1 MTSVIKSMNMSA
13 AARRS
18 VEHTQTGKGKG
29 RVNGS
34 SKDSGNDSGDESDSS
49 IAEVLDELKMKTIK
63 KGAIRLKEDSFGGHK
78 GVWARVMF
86 GEIAVDDDDN
96 YELEWGD
103 AEDVQLTWSGNCNL
117 EGQEG
122 IACDNGYGFA
132 GWDDTNKCYLA
143 YNSKIEKNENCM
155 RIIEIEVKENTK
167 TVSSK
172 KPVLV
177 KPIQPTIVMSKNST
191 TVADRIVEI
200 ESKEN
205 TKTGYSKKS
214 ILVKPTQ
221 STQPTLVMPL
231 ESEETKHVKQLVCSY
246 TLTKGKSKGKA
257 CGLAVVLNGVCKK
270 HSKNSNNSKPEHEES
285 DDSEE
290 PKAVQAKQPAHSVFI
305 STQDRQEL
313 TSDEYVLCVY
323 EFTKGK
329 TKGQTC
335 GKPST
340 TGGQHCSKHCSK
352 HCSEKSV
359 KKIENP
365 NKGGDKSS
373 DMASNNQIK
382 NMSEAILTLLSEIF
396 TGSLK
401 TALADK
407 VIDILQS
414 DDLKTALD
422 KVINEKIQAQ
432 ATTKTSK
439 KGGKRTKRDPAAPKR
454 GCSSYI
460 FFCQDKR
467 AEVKEANPDFKGTA
481 ITVELGRMWRE
492 DVSEEDKEK
501 YTSMAADDK
510 ERYNTAMADYT
521 PSAEFL
527 ESKSD
532 SDSSDSK
539 KTKKTKKDRKPGPKK
554 ARSAYIFFCS
564 DKRADVKAANDDMNP
579 KDITS
584 ELGRLWRED
593 YKDDAKK
600 SKKWVTMA
608 KKDKERFEK
617 EKAEWV
623 DPDGESYAPDGKK
636 SSKKTESDES
646 ASDDEKSEIE
656 PEKKTKGKKT
666 KGKKTDVI
674 TTTKKDRK
682 IKKADKKG
690 AKASGFIAFTQQT
703 RKTMRTEN
711 PEWSMQQVTDEMGK
725 IWESMDEEEKS
736 NY

>member
-1 MTSVIKSMNMSA
+1 MTSVNKSMNMSA
-13 AARRS
+13 TARRS
-18 VEHTQTGKGKG
+18 VEHTQTGKCKG
-29 RVNGS
+29 R
-34 SKDSGNDSGDESDSS
+34 GNDSGDESDGSDSS
-49 IAEVLDELKMKTIK
+49 IAEVLDELKMKKIK
-63 KGAIRLKEDSFGGHK
+63 TGVIRLKEDSFGGHK
-78 GVWARVMF
+78 GVWALVMF
-86 GEIAVDDDDN
+86 GEIVVDEDDD
-96 YELEWGD
+96 YELEWGEP
-103 AEDVQLTWSGNCNL
+103 EDVQLSWSVNCNL

-155 RIIEIEVKENTK
+155 RIIEIEVKEDTK

-172 KPVLV
+172 KPVLVKPV

-214 ILVKPTQ
+214 VLVKPTQ

-365 NKGGDKSS
+365 NKGDDKSS

-467 AEVKEANPDFKGTA
+467 AEVKEANPDFKGAA

-501 YTSMAADDK
+501 YTSMATNDK
-510 ERYNTAMADYT
+510 ERYNSAMADYT

-539 KTKKTKKDRKPGPKK
+539 KPKKTKKDRKPGPKK
-554 ARSAYIFFCS
+554 ARSAYIFFCV
-564 DKRADVKAANDDMNP
+564 DKRADVKAANDDMNT

-600 SKKWVTMA
+600 SKKWMTMA

-623 DPDGESYAPDGKK
+623 DPSGESCAPDAKK

-646 ASDDEKSEIE
+646 TSDDEKSETE
-656 PEKKTKGKKT
+656 SDEKTKGKKT
-666 KGKKTDVI
+666 KGKKKTA
-674 TTTKKDRK
+674 
-682 IKKADKKG
+682 KKADKKG
-690 AKASGFIAFTQQT
+690 AKATGFIAFCQQT
-703 RKTMRTEN
+703 RETMRTEN
-711 PEWSMQQVTDEMGK
+711 PDWSMKQVTNEMSK
-725 IWESMDEEEKS
+725 IWESMDDDEKS

>member
-143 YNSKIEKNENCM
+143 YNSNIEKNKNCM
-155 RIIEIEVKENTK
+155 QIIEIEVKENTK
-167 TVSSK
+167 IGSSK

-177 KPIQPTIVMSKNST
+177 KSTQPALVMSKELT
-191 TVADRIVEI
+191 TVADRIIEI

-205 TKTGYSKKS
+205 TKTGSSKKS
-214 ILVKPTQ
+214 VLVKP
-221 STQPTLVMPL
+221 L
-231 ESEETKHVKQLVCSY
+231 ESSAVAEKPKQLVCSY
-246 TLTKGKSKGKA
+246 TLTKGKTKGEA
-257 CGLAVVLNGVCKK
+257 CDEAVVLNGVCKK
-270 HSKNSNNSKPEHEES
+270 HSKRSKNSKPEQEES
-285 DDSEE
+285 DDSQE
-290 PKAVQAKQPAHSVFI
+290 PKAVQSKQPAHSVFI
-305 STQDRQEL
+305 SAQDRDEPA
-313 TSDEYVLCVY
+313 SDESVLCVY

-340 TGGQHCSKHCSK
+340 TGKQHCPKHCPK
-352 HCSEKSV
+352 DSV

-365 NKGGDKSS
+365 NKGSVKSS

>member
-34 SKDSGNDSGDESDSS
+34 SKDSGNDSGDESDGSDSS
-49 IAEVLDELKMKTIK
+49 IAEVLDELKMKKIK
-63 KGAIRLKEDSFGGHK
+63 TGAIRLKEDSFGGHK

-86 GEIAVDDDDN
+86 GEIAVDDDDD

-103 AEDVQLTWSGNCNL
+103 VEDVQLTWSGNCNL

-155 RIIEIEVKENTK
+155 QIIEIEVKENTK
-167 TVSSK
+167 IGSSK

-177 KPIQPTIVMSKNST
+177 KT
-191 TVADRIVEI
+191 
-200 ESKEN
+200 
-205 TKTGYSKKS
+205 
-214 ILVKPTQ
+214 
-221 STQPTLVMPL
+221 TQPTLVMSK
-231 ESEETKHVKQLVCSY
+231 ESAVVSEKAKPALAKPALAKPALAKPEKAKPVCSY
-246 TLTKGKSKGKA
+246 TLTKGKSKGEA
-257 CGLAVVLNGVCKK
+257 CGNAVVLNGVCKK
-270 HSKNSNNSKPEHEES
+270 HSKNSKPEQEES
-285 DDSEE
+285 SDSEE
-290 PKAVQAKQPAHSVFI
+290 SKVLQHKQEVEEPSQNRKEPA
-305 STQDRQEL
+305 
-313 TSDEYVLCVY
+313 SDESVLCVY

-340 TGGQHCSKHCSK
+340 TGKQHCSKHCPK
-352 HCSEKSV
+352 HCPKDSV

-365 NKGGDKSS
+365 NKGDAKSS

-414 DDLKTALD
+414 DDLKTALV
-422 KVINEKIQAQ
+422 KVINEKIPAQ

-501 YTSMAADDK
+501 YTSMATNDK
-510 ERYNTAMADYT
+510 ERYNSAMADYT

-539 KTKKTKKDRKPGPKK
+539 KPKKTKKDRKPGPKK
-554 ARSAYIFFCS
+554 ARSAYIFFCV
-564 DKRADVKAANDDMNP
+564 DKRADVKAANDDMNT

-600 SKKWVTMA
+600 SKKWMTMA
-608 KKDKERFEK
+608 KNDKERFEK

-623 DPDGESYAPDGKK
+623 DPSGESCAPDAKK

-646 ASDDEKSEIE
+646 TSDDEKSETE
-656 PEKKTKGKKT
+656 SDEKTKGKKTNGKKKTKGKK
-666 KGKKTDVI
+666 KTA
-674 TTTKKDRK
+674 
-682 IKKADKKG
+682 KKADKKG
-690 AKASGFIAFTQQT
+690 AKATGFIAFCQQT
-703 RKTMRTEN
+703 RETMRTEN
-711 PEWSMQQVTDEMGK
+711 PEWSMKQVTNEMKK
-725 IWESMDEEEKS
+725 IWESMDDDEKS